1 MPPRMSLPTRE
12 PPTQPIALPR
22 FEHDTPRPVQSAP
35 LQSGSTLD
43 RLVGLMR
50 RLLGPAGC
58 PWDQKQTH
66 ASLRKYVLEEACE
79 VIDAIDGGNM
89 GELRDELGDLLLQVV
104 FHAELARAS
113 GDFAIDDV
121 VEAVVSKLVRR
132 HPHVFGDAV
141 AETPEAVLQNWES
154 IKAREHGNR
163 GVLGGVPRAL
173 PALVRAQRVGEKVHS
188 VGFDWPDA
196 QASYVKVG
204 EELGELAEAV
214 ECKDISAQEEE
225 LGDVLFALVNYARHL
240 GLDAESAL
248 RKTTD
253 KFTRRFDHVEKRVRE
268 VHGGFGEGA
277 LALET
282 LDAYW
287 DEAKVAERATKRA

>member
-1 MPPRMSLPTRE
+1 M
-12 PPTQPIALPR
+12 
-22 FEHDTPRPVQSAP
+22 
-35 LQSGSTLD
+35 QSGATLD

-50 RLLGPAGC
+50 RLLAPDGC

-66 ASLRKYVLEEACE
+66 QSLRKYVLEEACE

-89 GELRDELGDLLLQVV
+89 VELREELGDLLLQVV

-141 AETPEAVLQNWES
+141 AATPDAVLENWES
-154 IKAREHGNR
+154 IKAQEHGGTR
-163 GVLGGVPRAL
+163 GVLGGVPRSL
-173 PALVRAQRVGEKVHS
+173 PALVRAQRIGEKVRG

-196 QASYVKVG
+196 ASSYAKVG
-204 EELGELAEAV
+204 EELSELAEAV
-214 ECKDISAQEEE
+214 RLGGIPAQEEE

-240 GLDAESAL
+240 GLDAEGAL
-248 RKTTD
+248 RKTSD
-253 KFTRRFDHVEKRVRE
+253 KFARRFEHVEARVRE
-268 VHGGFGEGA
+268 EHGGFGQA
-277 LALET
+277 RLPLEI
-282 LDAYW
+282 LDTYW
-287 DEAKVAERATKRA
+287 DEAKVVERSAQKPATERA

>member
-1 MPPRMSLPTRE
+1 MSAR
-12 PPTQPIALPR
+12 IMSLPR
-22 FEHDTPRPVQSAP
+22 FEHEAPRHVQSAP
-35 LQSGSTLD
+35 FQSGASLD

-50 RLLGPAGC
+50 RLLAPDGC
-58 PWDQKQTH
+58 PWDKKQTH

-79 VIDAIDGGNM
+79 VIDAIDGGDM
-89 GELRDELGDLLLQVV
+89 MELKSELGDLLLQVV

-141 AETPEAVLQNWES
+141 AETPDAVMQSWES

-196 QASYVKVG
+196 RSSYEKVA
-204 EELGELAEAV
+204 EELEELAEAV
-214 ECKDISAQEEE
+214 ECKDVHAQEEE

-253 KFTRRFDHVEKRVRE
+253 KFTRRFDHVEQRVRE

-277 LALET
+277 IALET
-282 LDAYW
+282 LDTYW
-287 DEAKVAERATKRA
+287 DEAKVAVRATERA